1 MNTIHKTKGIV
12 VKTVKY
18 GDTSIIASIYTELF
32 GMQSYIVKGIRKPTK
47 KGSNNSNYFLPA
59 AILDLQVYNNELKH
73 LQFIKEYQWSKL
85 YTTIYFDVVK
95 NAVAMFCVELLQHSI
110 KQPENNPELFY
121 FIEET
126 LTTLDTTTNNTI
138 IANYPLYFAT
148 KLAEHLGFGIQNNYA
163 ETHNILD
170 LQQGFFIHELPAHTH
185 FIENN
190 FAQIASQVLTIHS
203 IENLSTLKLNQTIRR
218 QLIDAFI
225 QYFAL
230 HITQFTSMRSLEVL
244 REVL

>member
-12 VKTVKY
+12 IKTVKY

-32 GMQSYIVKGIRKPTK
+32 GVQSYIVKGIRKATK

-59 AILDLQVYNNELKH
+59 AILDLQVYHNELKH

-85 YTTIYFDVVK
+85 YNTIYFDVIK
-95 NAVAMFCVELLQHSI
+95 NAVAMFCIELLQHSI
-110 KQPENNPELFY
+110 KQPESNPELFY
-121 FIEET
+121 FIEDS
-126 LTTLDTTTNNTI
+126 LTTLDNTTNNTI

-148 KLAEHLGFGIQNNYA
+148 KLAEHLGFGIQNNYS
-163 ETHNILD
+163 ETCNILD
-170 LQQGFFIHELPAHTH
+170 LQQGFFINEFPAHSY
-185 FIENN
+185 FVEKNI
-190 FAQIASQVLTIHS
+190 AQIASEILATDN
-203 IENLSTLKLNQTIRR
+203 IEILSTMKLNQNIRR
-218 QLIDAFI
+218 QLIDFLV

-230 HITQFTSMRSLEVL
+230 HITQFTAIRSLEVL